1 MIPGIIYFRKR
12 DAASMSSCVS
22 AIGKGTFGLSI
33 RVLVKVPLR
42 GIVHADSQ

>member
-22 AIGKGTFGLSI
+22 AIGKGTFIQCI
-33 RVLVKVPLR
+33 RVLVKVPLQ
-42 GIVHADSQ
+42 GIVHVDSQ